1 MSGWM
6 YLLITVA
13 VVYWVFRGGF
23 RRLNAAKA
31 RGDMISYQAG
41 SPERNW
47 ALALA
52 HPTAYHAMQ
61 GGFACDLGGAD
72 EALAIYERITAPV
85 LAIEASG
92 DSLGQWWNG
101 RYTLDEY
108 HQRLTH
114 VRNCRTAVVA
124 DAGHMLHHDQPEQ
137 VAQLIEAF
145 LDAA

>member
-1 MSGWM
+1 MKTNPRLPQDKAQWLARHWAQPNAQGLWEI
-6 YLLITVA
+6 LGDPAHKITSAQLYRV
-13 VVYWVFRGGF
+13 
-23 RRLNAAKA
+23 
-31 RGDMISYQAG
+31 
-41 SPERNW
+41 
-47 ALALA
+47 
-52 HPTAYHAMQ
+52 
-61 GGFACDLGGAD
+61 D

-114 VRNCRTAVVA
+114 VRNCRTAAVA

-137 VAQLIEAF
+137 VARLIEQF
-145 LDAA
+145 LNEPQ

>member
-1 MSGWM
+1 M
-6 YLLITVA
+6 
-13 VVYWVFRGGF
+13 
-23 RRLNAAKA
+23 
-31 RGDMISYQAG
+31 
-41 SPERNW
+41 
-47 ALALA
+47 
-52 HPTAYHAMQ
+52 
-61 GGFACDLGGAD
+61 
-72 EALAIYERITAPV
+72 

-101 RYTLDEY
+101 RYTLHEY